1 MVYYTR
7 VSANDYQR
15 LLVTLNILKTQVDTK
30 QQSGD
35 YATTTDIAN
44 LQTQINGKQ
53 TSGSYATTTQLST
66 LQTTVDGKQVS
77 GDYMTRG
84 GEQTL
89 TANITAPTGTTYTF
103 MGAKPSEIACLSGLT
118 SSIKDQLDGKQVSGS
133 YATTTQLSTLQTTVD
148 GKQAS
153 GDYMTRGGQQTLT
166 ANITVPASN
175 TYTFM
180 GAKPT
185 EIAYLSGLTS
195 SIKDQLDGKQATG
208 TYMTRGGEQTLTAN
222 ITVPA
227 SNTFTFMG
235 AKPTEIAY
243 LSGLTSSIKDQL
255 AGKQPS
261 GSYATTSQ
269 LSSYLPL
276 TGGSISSTL
285 EVSGVTTLS
294 GGFRATGGAIT
305 VTKSNI
311 NNATAVFFAYDG
323 DLGKPS
329 IGLYAWS
336 IRRNTNWAAGEDN
349 WSMGLVSINTTT
361 GIVYHW
367 VYSASNLTVSA
378 SPNQNGGFSF
388 TNNYGAGA
396 SYTLRMNKL
405 I

>member
-195 SIKDQLDGKQATG
+195 SIKDQL
-208 TYMTRGGEQTLTAN
+208 
-222 ITVPA
+222 
-227 SNTFTFMG
+227 
-235 AKPTEIAY
+235 
-243 LSGLTSSIKDQL
+243 